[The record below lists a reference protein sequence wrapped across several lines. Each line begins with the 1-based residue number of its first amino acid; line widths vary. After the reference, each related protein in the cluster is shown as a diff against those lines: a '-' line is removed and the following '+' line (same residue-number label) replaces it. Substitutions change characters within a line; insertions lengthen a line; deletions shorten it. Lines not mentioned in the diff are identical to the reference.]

1 MLSSCSVRE
10 DSWES
15 NQSILKEINT
25 EYSLVGLMLKL
36 KLQYFGHLIG
46 RALTHW
52 KRPWRWQRLKAI
64 GEGDTR
70 RCDGWMVSPTQQTW
84 VWANSRRQWRTG
96 KPGML
101 QFIASQRVT
110 RLSDWTTKSLILKA
124 RMKELGWKV
133 SLLDTKDKTNL
144 KPKWWG
150 DEQNQLCWINSVNYI

>member
-52 KRPWRWQRLKAI
+52 KRPWHWQRLKAI
-64 GEGDTR
+64 GEGDNR

-124 RMKELGWKV
+124 RIKELGWKV

-150 DEQNQLCWINSVNYI
+150 D